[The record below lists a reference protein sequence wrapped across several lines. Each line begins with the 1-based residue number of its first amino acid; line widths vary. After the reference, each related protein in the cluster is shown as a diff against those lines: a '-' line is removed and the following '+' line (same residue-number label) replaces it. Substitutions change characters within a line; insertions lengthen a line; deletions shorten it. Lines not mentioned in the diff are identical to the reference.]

1 MLDGD
6 VTTLP
11 IIFEDKYQV
20 PFLTLDSKKS
30 FAIVKEVGVPII
42 VMESH

>member
-20 PFLTLDSKKS
+20 R
-30 FAIVKEVGVPII
+30 II
-42 VMESH
+42 SYLYQYQIKYQVTKTRYRSHIWLA